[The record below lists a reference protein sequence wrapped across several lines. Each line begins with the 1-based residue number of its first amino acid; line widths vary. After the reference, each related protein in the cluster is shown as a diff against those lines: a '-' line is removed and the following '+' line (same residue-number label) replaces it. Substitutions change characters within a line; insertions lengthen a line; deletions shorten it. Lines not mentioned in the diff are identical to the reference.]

1 MDQPQPLPGDFGL
14 TKVRGLAGAFINF
27 GQLFIGDFSPVQHA
41 LVYVGDGMV
50 VQAMPSG
57 AEMIPLEDASP
68 VVKWSTGL
76 IPLTDD
82 ERLRICVEAKSCV
95 GTPYSFLDYLYLALE
110 RFGVRTRLIRDLV
123 ASEKALICSQLVDAV
138 YKRAGVDLFPEV
150 ELSGDITPGDLWKLL
165 KEKEADVRP

>member
-1 MDQPQPLPGDFGL
+1 MEVTPLPGDFGL
-14 TKVRGLAGAFINF
+14 TKIRGLAGAFVNF
-27 GQLFIGDFSPVQHA
+27 GQWFVGDFAPVQHA

-57 AEMIPLEDASP
+57 AECIPLEEASP

-76 IPLTDD
+76 VELTDYQ
-82 ERLRICVEAKSCV
+82 RLMICSEARHLV
-95 GTPYSFLDYLYLALE
+95 GTPYSFLDYLSIALE
-110 RFGVRTRLIRDLV
+110 RLGVRPKLICDRV
-123 ASEKALICSQLVDAV
+123 ASEKSLICSQLVDVA

-165 KEKEADVRP
+165 KEKEAHVRG